1 MGFPIAQVSK
11 QEMQRSRRANKAS
24 MGLNK
29 LEKVRDSQAVQW
41 LANQHIF
48 ETLKLLD
55 TNHDPNES
63 CRLLWVW
70 SVFSILK
77 VNLALQELEADRVA
91 KGLACVHL

>member
-1 MGFPIAQVSK
+1 MGFPIVQVSK
-11 QEMQRSRRANKAS
+11 QEMERSRRANKAS
-24 MGLNK
+24 IGLNK
-29 LEKVRDSQAVQW
+29 LDKVRDRQAVQW
-41 LANQHIF
+41 LANKNVF

-63 CRLLWVW
+63 CRWLWVW

-77 VNLALQELEADRVA
+77 VNLALQELEADSVA